1 MKNYIY
7 DGSFEGLLTALY
19 AVFCSR
25 EKPFGIET
33 IENMQESFLYENK
46 IIKTSLQTAQKM
58 STIIR
63 KRISDEV
70 FMDIFYLFLSEA
82 DNSGLMAYDYLS
94 LGFKVGSR
102 IKLYLSDSR
111 VLDVEKICIKVLGEC
126 HRMLGL
132 TRFRLLKGNV
142 YYGAIEPDNNI
153 TILIA
158 PHFAERM
165 KCQDWIIHDV
175 KRNIAAIYNKTNW
188 AVIPFALESSPMLEE
203 WGRDY
208 EKLWKQYC
216 ASISIQSRQNSKLQ
230 KRNMPFRYWKH
241 LVEMLPDLNVNS
253 HITKDIS
260 SIRTGSGVERY
271 PVPLK

>member
-1 MKNYIY
+1 MKSFVY

-25 EKPFGIET
+25 ENPYSIET
-33 IENMQESFLYENK
+33 AENMQESFLYENVMIQTDLK
-46 IIKTSLQTAQKM
+46 IAQKM
-58 STIIR
+58 CALIR
-63 KRISDEV
+63 KRICDEA
-70 FMDIFYLFLSEA
+70 FMDTFYLFLSEA
-82 DNSGLMAYDYLS
+82 DNLGLLAYNYLY
-94 LGFKVGSR
+94 LGFKVGGKL
-102 IKLYLSDSR
+102 KLYLSDNR
-111 VLDVEKICIKVLGEC
+111 VLDVEKIRLKVLGES

-153 TILIA
+153 TVLIA

-175 KRNIAAIYNKTNW
+175 KRNIAAIYNKISWT
-188 AVIPFALESSPMLEE
+188 VIPFTLESSPILEE

-208 EKLWKQYC
+208 ETLWKQYYS
-216 ASISIQSRQNSKLQ
+216 SISIKNKENPKLQ

-241 LVEMLPDLNVNS
+241 LVEMMP
-253 HITKDIS
+253 
-260 SIRTGSGVERY
+260 
-271 PVPLK
+271 